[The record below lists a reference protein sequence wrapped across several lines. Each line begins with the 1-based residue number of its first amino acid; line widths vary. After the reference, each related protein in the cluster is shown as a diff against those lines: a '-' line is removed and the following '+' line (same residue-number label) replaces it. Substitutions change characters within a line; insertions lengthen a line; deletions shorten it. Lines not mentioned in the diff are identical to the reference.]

1 MPGLGASKKFDAGK
15 YWNWLG
21 RHSPRVVRFHPK
33 ETMRAALTL
42 ALCALGHL
50 AAAQTTSTNT
60 PLPTASPSPSASVSL
75 APSPTPTRTPYLL
88 NDPST
93 TPTVYDVVQPDGF
106 CPTVGCQ
113 GWGGVF
119 AGPKM
124 YVCTLAALVVAACSP
139 CAVWCV
145 CVGWGEATGS
155 GCALAVGWVGVVA
168 NRFVLRP

>member
-1 MPGLGASKKFDAGK
+1 
-15 YWNWLG
+15 
-21 RHSPRVVRFHPK
+21 
-33 ETMRAALTL
+33 MRAALTL

-50 AAAQTTSTNT
+50 AAAQTVAST

-88 NDPST
+88 NNPPT
-93 TPTVYDVVQPDGF
+93 TSTVYDVVQPDGF

-124 YVCTLAALVVAACSP
+124 YVFVSTLVALVVAVCSP

-145 CVGWGEATGS
+145 CVGWGEATGC
-155 GCALAVGWVGVVA
+155 GCAPAVGWVGVVA
-168 NRFVLRP
+168 NRFVLPTVDFDLWEGLATFANSSSLFVALGPCLV